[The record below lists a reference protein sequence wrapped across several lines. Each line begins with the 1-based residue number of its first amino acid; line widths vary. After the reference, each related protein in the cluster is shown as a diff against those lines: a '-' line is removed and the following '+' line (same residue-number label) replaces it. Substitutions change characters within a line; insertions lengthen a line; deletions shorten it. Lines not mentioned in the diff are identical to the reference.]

1 MSRLPHPFSSG
12 ASIPP
17 IPLCCFHQV
26 FPETPSCQT
35 PWSLSDRHFLSG
47 LPALSVSWP
56 SSQPASPLTIQT
68 SNAPGLFSLLS
79 AQSLAALSRHVALNP
94 SQVPRPL
101 SPSSLLSTSCACPEA
116 CRSYCSSN
124 RPVQNRTLYFYPQN
138 YISLG
143 LDSCF
148 TPRTQAISK
157 PCQFSRQTHRAPA
170 GSPER
175 PLGRQHRPG
184 S

>member
-1 MSRLPHPFSSG
+1 M
-12 ASIPP
+12 
-17 IPLCCFHQV
+17 
-26 FPETPSCQT
+26 
-35 PWSLSDRHFLSG
+35 SG
-47 LPALSVSWP
+47 LPAFSVSWS

-68 SNAPGLFSLLS
+68 PEAPGLFSLLS

-94 SQVPRPL
+94 SRVPRPL
-101 SPSSLLSTSCACPEA
+101 SPSSLSTSCECPEA
-116 CRSYCSSN
+116 CRPHCSPN

-157 PCQFSRQTHRAPA
+157 ACQFSRQTHRARPA
-170 GSPER
+170 APSGFTAGLDHDSSYGLADSLL
-175 PLGRQHRPG
+175 PLAPNNHSSQLVV
-184 S
+184 